1 MTIQQS
7 RRTFIKIAAGTGV
20 GLIIGVELRPTPA
33 RAATPFAPNPF
44 VRIAPD
50 NTVTVLVKHLDKGQG
65 IATGL
70 STLVAEELDA
80 DWRQMRA
87 EFAPADASKYN
98 NLLFGQVQGTGGSTS
113 IANSFTQY
121 RKAGAIARAMLTAAA
136 AAAWGVPA
144 AEIVVAAGVL
154 SHKSGRSGAF
164 GEFAE
169 RAAALD
175 VPKDAPLKD
184 AADFVFIG
192 KSFKRLDT
200 EAKITGAPIFTQDIH
215 LDGMVT
221 AAIIHPPRFGGVA
234 AKVDA
239 SAAQSVKGFL
249 DAKIVPQGVVVY
261 ATGTWPAFKAKG
273 LVKVEWDEAKAE
285 KRGTPELIAEYRKLV
300 ATPGLVARNEGDV
313 DAALAGAAQTVEA
326 EFAFPYLAHAAMEPM
341 NAVVQF
347 DGDKVK
353 IWTGSQLQTVDQ
365 VVAGAIFGMAPAK
378 VEIETR
384 YAGGSFGRRAA
395 PTSDYV
401 AEAATAA
408 KAWGKPDPVK
418 LVWQR
423 EDDMK
428 AGYYRPLY
436 VHHVVAGLDA
446 GGNLVAWR
454 HRIAGQSILAG
465 TPFEKALVKDGVDD
479 TSVEGVVDMPYAVAN
494 LRAELHSTKVG
505 VPVLWW
511 RSVGHTH
518 TAYVVETMIDQL
530 AAKAGKDPV
539 EFRLALLKDKPR
551 HAGVLKLAAE
561 KAGWSSPPPPGT
573 FRGVAVHESFRTY
586 VGAGRRNIAC
596 QVRRGEG
603 RARRLRGRLR
613 RRRQPGRHQGADGRR
628 HRLRRRRRPARR
640 HHADRRRGRPGE
652 FRLLLAAPDERHA
665 EGRGP
670 YRRLRRGADRG
681 GRARRAAR
689 RSGGGQRGLQGD
701 GQANPRTAAPPR
713 RNWPRVAGVRG
724 QYWGVRSP
732 STRGDRVSPKELE
745 RGRSRGPREG

>member
-20 GLIIGVELRPTPA
+20 GLIIGVEISPTPA
-33 RAATPFAPNPF
+33 RAAAPFAPNPF
-44 VRIAPD
+44 VRIAPE

-80 DWRQMRA
+80 DWKQMRA

-98 NLLFGQVQGTGGSTS
+98 NLLFGPVQGTGGSTS

-121 RKAGAIARAMLTAAA
+121 RKAGAIARSMLTAAA

-144 AEIVVAAGVL
+144 AEIVIATGVL
-154 SHKSGRSGAF
+154 SHKSGKSGTF

-169 RAAALD
+169 RASGLD
-175 VPKDAPLKD
+175 VPNDAPLKNP
-184 AADFVFIG
+184 ADFTYIG

-200 EAKITGAPIFTQDIH
+200 EAKITGQPIYTQDIH

-221 AAIIHPPRFGGVA
+221 AAIIRPPRFGGVA
-234 AKVDA
+234 AKIDA
-239 SAAQSVKGFL
+239 GVARSVKGFL
-249 DAKIVPQGVVVY
+249 DAKIIPQGVVVY

-273 LVKVEWDEAKAE
+273 LIKVEWDEAKAE
-285 KRGTPELIAEYRKLV
+285 KRGTPELLAEYRKLV
-300 ATPGLVARNEGDV
+300 ATPGVVAHDAGTI
-313 DAALAGAAQTVEA
+313 DAALAAAAKTVEA
-326 EFAFPYLAHAAMEPM
+326 EFAFPYLAHAPMEPM
-341 NAVVQF
+341 NAVVRF

-365 VVAGAIFGMAPAK
+365 LVAGGIFGVPPAK

-401 AEAATAA
+401 AEAAIAA
-408 KAWGKPDPVK
+408 RTWGKPDPVK

-436 VHHVVAGLDA
+436 VHHVVAGLDPE
-446 GGNLVAWR
+446 GNLVAWR
-454 HRIAGQSILAG
+454 HRIVGQSILAG
-465 TPFEKALVKDGVDD
+465 TLFETALVKDGVDG
-479 TSVEGVVDMPYAVAN
+479 TSVEGVVDMPYAVPN

-518 TAYVVETMIDQL
+518 TAYVVETMMDQL
-530 AAKAGKDPV
+530 AARAGKDPV

-561 KAGWSSPPPPGT
+561 KAGWASPPPPGT
-573 FRGVAVHESFRTY
+573 FRGVALHKSFNTY
-586 VGAGRRNIAC
+586 VAQVAEVTLTKAGGAKVERVVCAVDCGVAVNPDVIRAQIEGGVGFGLGAALRDAITLTDGAVDQANFDTYLPLRMSDMPKVEVHIVASREPPTG
-596 QVRRGEG
+596 VGE
-603 RARRLRGRLR
+603 
-613 RRRQPGRHQGADGRR
+613 PGV
-628 HRLRRRRRPARR
+628 P
-640 HHADRRRGRPGE
+640 P
-652 FRLLLAAPDERHA
+652 AAPAVANAVFKATGKHIIQLPLQLDEVGHA
-665 EGRGP
+665 
-670 YRRLRRGADRG
+670 
-681 GRARRAAR
+681 
-689 RSGGGQRGLQGD
+689 
-701 GQANPRTAAPPR
+701 
-713 RNWPRVAGVRG
+713 
-724 QYWGVRSP
+724 
-732 STRGDRVSPKELE
+732 
-745 RGRSRGPREG
+745 

>member
-1 MTIQQS
+1 
-7 RRTFIKIAAGTGV
+7 
-20 GLIIGVELRPTPA
+20 
-33 RAATPFAPNPF
+33 
-44 VRIAPD
+44 
-50 NTVTVLVKHLDKGQG
+50 
-65 IATGL
+65 
-70 STLVAEELDA
+70 
-80 DWRQMRA
+80 
-87 EFAPADASKYN
+87 
-98 NLLFGQVQGTGGSTS
+98 VQGTGGSTS

-121 RKAGAIARAMLTAAA
+121 RKAGAVARAMLTAAA

-144 AEIVVAAGVL
+144 TEIVVAAGVL
-154 SHKSGRSGAF
+154 SHKSGRSGSF

-169 RAAALD
+169 SAAALD

-221 AAIIHPPRFGGVA
+221 AAIIHPPRFGSVA

-239 SAAQSVKGFL
+239 SAAQSVKGYL
-249 DAKIVPQGVVVY
+249 AAKIVPQGVVVY
-261 ATGTWPAFKAKG
+261 ATGTWPAFKAKA

-285 KRGTPELIAEYRKLV
+285 KRGTPELLAEYRKLV
-300 ATPGLVARNEGDV
+300 ATPGLVARSVGDV
-313 DAALAGAAQTVEA
+313 DAALAGAAETVEA

-353 IWTGSQLQTVDQ
+353 IRTGSQLQTVDQ
-365 VVAGAIFGMAPAK
+365 VVAAAIFGVPPAK

-384 YAGGSFGRRAA
+384 YAGGSFGRRAV

-436 VHHVVAGLDA
+436 VHHIVAGLDS

-454 HRIAGQSILAG
+454 HRIAGQSILIG
-465 TPFEKALVKDGVDD
+465 TPFEKALVKDGIDD
-479 TSVEGVVDMPYAVAN
+479 TSVEGVVDMPYAVDN

-518 TAYVVETMIDQL
+518 TAYAVEIMMDQL

-561 KAGWSSPPPPGT
+561 KAGWSGPPKPRT
-573 FRGVAVHESFRTY
+573 FRGVAAHESFRTFVAQVAEISLAKSGGAKVERVVCAVDCGVAVNPDVVRAQMEGGVGFG
-586 VGAGRRNIAC
+586 VGAALHDAITLTGGAVDQANFDSYLPLRMSEMPKVEVHIVASAEAPTG
-596 QVRRGEG
+596 VGEPGVPPVAPAVSNAVFKATGKRILELPLRLDEIG
-603 RARRLRGRLR
+603 RA
-613 RRRQPGRHQGADGRR
+613 
-628 HRLRRRRRPARR
+628 
-640 HHADRRRGRPGE
+640 
-652 FRLLLAAPDERHA
+652 
-665 EGRGP
+665 
-670 YRRLRRGADRG
+670 
-681 GRARRAAR
+681 
-689 RSGGGQRGLQGD
+689 
-701 GQANPRTAAPPR
+701 
-713 RNWPRVAGVRG
+713 
-724 QYWGVRSP
+724 
-732 STRGDRVSPKELE
+732 
-745 RGRSRGPREG
+745 